1 MAQANNSIIVT
12 AGSGETVANHL
23 INGKKYQVV
32 MCANESGH
40 IDGSIPTWVVQTA
53 NSANVAAARTT
64 FIDIFNASGSGQ
76 IIEIKGI
83 YIIPTLAA
91 VTGVGLTW
99 EIIKTSAIGSGGSAL
114 TPRPFD
120 STNTALNANVT
131 ARIKPSGGATTNFI
145 LLSPNSS
152 SEETIPYGSMA
163 SILNHVPSFAYGQGI
178 YLREGEGLKV
188 DQTTNSNVGLT
199 NIIIVFVV
207 E

>member
-1 MAQANNSIIVT
+1 
-12 AGSGETVANHL
+12 L
-23 INGKKYQVV
+23 
-32 MCANESGH
+32 
-40 IDGSIPTWVVQTA
+40 
-53 NSANVAAARTT
+53 
-64 FIDIFNASGSGQ
+64 
-76 IIEIKGI
+76 
-83 YIIPTLAA
+83 
-91 VTGVGLTW
+91 

-188 DQTTNSNVGLT
+188 DQTTNSSVGST
-199 NIIIVFVV
+199 NIIVVFVV

>member
-1 MAQANNSIIVT
+1 MTQANNSIAVT
-12 AGSGETVANHL
+12 AGSGDLVATHL
-23 INGKKYQVV
+23 VNSKEYQVV
-32 MCANESGH
+32 MVANESGH

-91 VTGVGLTW
+91 VTGVGMTW
-99 EIIKTSAIGSGGSAL
+99 EIIKTSAVGSGGSAL

-120 STNTALNANVT
+120 STNTALNANLTSRV
-131 ARIKPSGGATTNFI
+131 KPSGGATTNFI

-152 SEETIPYGSMA
+152 SEETIPYGSLA
-163 SILNHVPSFAYGQGI
+163 SNLNHVPSFAYGQGI

-188 DQTTNSNVGLT
+188 DQTTNSNVGST